1 MSGLRL
7 IAAGHTRALRRA
19 VFGGDEDLDEGGLRA
34 ALALSP
40 TGVRAT
46 RWVSA
51 PAAAAR
57 QTARALGGDP
67 ADEPALADPDH
78 GSWTGRMLD
87 EVDPG
92 ELHTWLSDPSA
103 APHGGESLAAVA
115 GRAAGWL
122 GGQAGREVGAVA
134 HPIVVRAV
142 LAAALGLPAEGIRRL
157 EVAPLAVVRLTG
169 RGGRWHV
176 HFPGA

>member
-67 ADEPALADPDH
+67 ADEPALADPDF
-78 GSWTGRMLD
+78 GRWTGRTPA
-87 EVDPG
+87 EVDPD

-103 APHGGESLAAVA
+103 APHGGESLTAVTR
-115 GRAAGWL
+115 RAAAWL
-122 GGQAGREVGAVA
+122 DRQAGRDLTAVA
-134 HPIVVRAV
+134 APIVVRAV
-142 LAAALGLPAEGIRRL
+142 LAAALELAPGGIRRL
-157 EVAPLAVVRLTG
+157 EVAPLAVTRLTH
-169 RGGRWHV
+169 RGGHWHL
-176 HFPGA
+176 HLP